1 MKRFFVA
8 VFILAAVFSITLWN
22 SGHLQSYT
30 GELSNLLVRAKLS
43 AAEEDWPLAKALTG
57 QALDKWQCKANYLH
71 ITLRHNDTNA
81 IYEAFREAAS
91 MAEHRDSSGYAA
103 ANAKLL
109 AHLELLYG
117 MEQLNFKNVL

>member
-8 VFILAAVFSITLWN
+8 MLILAAVFSITLWN

-57 QALDKWQCKANYLH
+57 QALGKWQCKANYLH

-81 IYEAFREAAS
+81 IYETFREAAS

-109 AHLELLYG
+109 AHL
-117 MEQLNFKNVL
+117 